1 MGNKKYALI
10 ATKVSEELISILKE
24 KKYTIDYFDYDIP
37 ISWEKYTGII
47 TSNKLYL
54 PKETLEK
61 CNKLQWIGR
70 LGSGMEI
77 IDLNYAKSR
86 NIKVVGSPDGNAN
99 AVAEQALGMLL
110 SMTHQ
115 IHNSYKETSKNIWK
129 REANRGWEIYGKKA
143 AIIGLG
149 NNGSLFAQKLHAM
162 GMEVFYYD
170 PYILNPRS
178 VDYAKRRNSIHALLE
193 EEIDVLSFHVPLN
206 QETENY
212 FDKTMLAD
220 CKKPFYLLNLSRGPV
235 VYWDKI
241 YQGLKEGKI
250 IKAALDVLEIE
261 PLDKMPEKAK
271 KEIMEMIEKDQLLL
285 TPHIGGYTFE
295 AIDKMSISVIKQL
308 SKTL

>member
-1 MGNKKYALI
+1 MKNKKYALI
-10 ATKVSEELISILKE
+10 ATKVSDKLIDSLEEKD
-24 KKYTIDYFDYDIP
+24 YHIDYFDYDLP

-54 PKETLEK
+54 PKEILEK
-61 CNKLQWIGR
+61 CKNLKWIGR

-77 IDLNYAKSR
+77 IDLDYAKSQ

-115 IHNSYKETSKNIWK
+115 IHNSYKETSKNIWR
-129 REANRGWEIYGKKA
+129 REANRGWEIHGKKA

-149 NNGSLFAQKLHAM
+149 NNGSLFAQKLNAM

-178 VDYAKRRNSIHALLE
+178 VDYAKRKNSIPTLLE

-206 QETENY
+206 KETENY
-212 FDKTMLAD
+212 FDENMLVD
-220 CKKPFYLLNLSRGPV
+220 LKKPIYLLNLSRGSV
-235 VYWDKI
+235 VFWDKV

-250 IKAALDVLEIE
+250 IKAALDVLEVE
-261 PLDKMPEKAK
+261 PLDKMPEQAK
-271 KEIMEMIEKDQLLL
+271 KEIAEMIQKDKLLL

-295 AIDKMSISVIKQL
+295 AIDKMSHSVLKQL
-308 SKTL
+308 YNTL